1 METAPS
7 FHFFFSVPMIIVHF
21 IMNSLYI
28 RATPNLS
35 STFLNQYD
43 LLIYLTMKDHLTCY
57 PAKHKN
63 ILLIYSRE
71 CSVKPWS

>member
-1 METAPS
+1 
-7 FHFFFSVPMIIVHF
+7 MIIVHF

-63 ILLIYSRE
+63 ILLIIFL
-71 CSVKPWS
+71 